1 MKTEKLEKLELR
13 GEWVVYLPWMTR
25 VFSCRTRRMRVYLG
39 LGSNVGDRKRHL
51 AAALDALRGL
61 KGVRLAAVSPCY
73 ETEPL
78 GEVDQSAFLNLAAA
92 IETELSPLEVLE
104 AVKRIER
111 RLGRRET
118 RRWGPREVDIDLIL
132 WDREVL
138 ETETLTLPHRAFR
151 KRAFVL
157 APLADIAPD
166 AVDPV
171 TGKTVA
177 ELARSPE
184 AEGRVERRDAIA
196 LTP

>member
-1 MKTEKLEKLELR
+1 
-13 GEWVVYLPWMTR
+13 
-25 VFSCRTRRMRVYLG
+25 MRVYLG
-39 LGSNVGDRKRHL
+39 LGSNVGDRERHL
-51 AAALDALRGL
+51 ATALDALRGL
-61 KGVRLAAVSPCY
+61 AGVRLCRVSPCY

-78 GEVDQSAFLNLAAA
+78 GEVGQAAFLNLAAE
-92 IETELSPLEVLE
+92 IETEMAPLELLR
-104 AVKRIER
+104 AVKGIER

-132 WDREVL
+132 CGDAVVETDVL
-138 ETETLTLPHRAFR
+138 TVPHKAFR

-171 TGKTVA
+171 TGRTVA
-177 ELARSPE
+177 ELARSPD
-184 AEGRVERRDAIA
+184 AEGRVEKRGVIA